1 MFIRQANPSGSQWS
15 STAPSSCPLTAP
27 SIMLLPKPRR
37 VGMRIGGPPV
47 SVQCRTRYPS
57 VSQDHS
63 TATRPLGVDRAP
75 YFAAFV
81 ASSPP
86 PPPPPS
92 PPPPPP
98 PTPPPPPLPPPP
110 PPPP

>member
-57 VSQDHS
+57 VRSEEHTSELQSLMRNSYAVFCLKKKKHQ
-63 TATRPLGVDRAP
+63 TNITRKQ
-75 YFAAFV
+75 
-81 ASSPP
+81 
-86 PPPPPS
+86 
-92 PPPPPP
+92 
-98 PTPPPPPLPPPP
+98 THTITTQH
-110 PPPP
+110 